1 MRITS
6 VIPQVYAGNLKR
18 QQTTQ
23 LTHQNPNLIN
33 EKPINSLNF
42 VAPAYIE
49 HLAQRGGVG
58 FVNLTFTGAD
68 KNINQFASY
77 SPENKRYGLNSYNY
91 GGLGVVAQE
100 APNNWRIKEKA
111 DVRDFSPYHS
121 YGTTKG
127 GVMVAE
133 VTRDEK
139 GKITERHLPQNKFHQ
154 AAQNES
160 LEEVAKRLNLKPENL
175 EYVIQIE
182 PDTKGKSEFVVLKDA
197 KASGSFKRASDNAV
211 DELKE
216 INYRFFGTDE
226 ISDPVFIAQKKLEAK
241 TRDEIIEPRL
251 AKIKEQIEAT
261 YHYEQN

>member
-1 MRITS
+1 
-6 VIPQVYAGNLKR
+6 
-18 QQTTQ
+18 
-23 LTHQNPNLIN
+23 
-33 EKPINSLNF
+33 
-42 VAPAYIE
+42 
-49 HLAQRGGVG
+49 
-58 FVNLTFTGAD
+58 
-68 KNINQFASY
+68 
-77 SPENKRYGLNSYNY
+77 
-91 GGLGVVAQE
+91 
-100 APNNWRIKEKA
+100 
-111 DVRDFSPYHS
+111 
-121 YGTTKG
+121 
-127 GVMVAE
+127 MVAE

-261 YHYEQN
+261 YHYEQKLKELNEADNQSFNKDPYSFEPNPKITEIEEEYNKK